1 MSELLIVENCKG
13 CGKEYNVKQ
22 IKLVTMKLNDDIEV
36 TGYNCPHCGY
46 RYDVCITNQKIRDL
60 QNKIKSKATRI
71 SNKRKRNKN
80 ADVSKDAM
88 ELNKLVTEHKKLMD
102 ELNGKVREQ

>member
-1 MSELLIVENCKG
+1 MSELLIIENCTS

-22 IKLVTMKLNDDIEV
+22 IKLMTQKLNDDIEQ
-36 TGYNCPHCGY
+36 TYYNCPYCGFKY
-46 RYDVCITNQKIRDL
+46 EVCITNEEIRNLQK
-60 QNKIKSKATRI
+60 KIKSKATRI
-71 SNKRKRNKN
+71 SNNRKRNKN

-102 ELNGKVREQ
+102 ELNGKVRK